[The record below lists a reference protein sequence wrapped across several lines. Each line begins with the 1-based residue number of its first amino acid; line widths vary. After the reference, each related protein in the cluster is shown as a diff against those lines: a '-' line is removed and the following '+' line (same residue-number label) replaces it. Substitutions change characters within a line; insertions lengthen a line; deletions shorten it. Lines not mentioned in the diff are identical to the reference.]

1 MKMIRGLWKF
11 PDGRDFLWGKL
22 GFVLMGRA
30 KLNESLIQLSA
41 DGQGWITSRL
51 FGLRPNFQPI
61 PPPETPRHSKAS
73 LAGSP
78 TGLQSYHLIGASPL
92 PLKLGYLLFF
102 FFLLVESNILT
113 MVVQQ
118 LVATLEFTQEKMST

>member
-11 PDGRDFLWGKL
+11 PDGRDCLWGKL

-41 DGQGWITSRL
+41 DGRGWIPSLL

-61 PPPETPRHSKAS
+61 LPPETPRHSKAS

-92 PLKLGYLLFF
+92 PLKLRYLFF
-102 FFLLVESNILT
+102 FFWWNPT
-113 MVVQQ
+113 
-118 LVATLEFTQEKMST
+118 F